1 MQSLETIWKMFFK
14 KTNNEIWK
22 KKKKWNWTNW
32 FWILSTLEAIF
43 WYSSGGGGEKRLTW
57 VWLLNVTTLKFLN

>member
-22 KKKKWNWTNW
+22 KKKSETELIDFGFYPRWKL
-32 FWILSTLEAIF
+32 FSDIVVVVVV
-43 WYSSGGGGEKRLTW
+43 R
-57 VWLLNVTTLKFLN
+57 NV